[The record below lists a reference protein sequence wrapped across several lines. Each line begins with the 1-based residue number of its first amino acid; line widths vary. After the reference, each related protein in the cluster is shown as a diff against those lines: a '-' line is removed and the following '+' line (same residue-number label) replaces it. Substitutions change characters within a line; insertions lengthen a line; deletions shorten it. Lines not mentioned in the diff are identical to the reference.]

1 MTNVAGGEPF
11 SLRPV
16 PEVHFGA
23 GRVAAVAE
31 DAAALNPQGGA
42 VVLVADAALHELGI
56 TGKVIDPLR
65 EAGAAVEIFVASA
78 REPKEHDVEVATDFV
93 RSNRA
98 GLVIAF
104 GGGSAMDIGK
114 MAATVARTDQP
125 AADFAMDGN
134 PLPMDRVPKICIP
147 TTAGTGSELSSTN
160 IFTAANG
167 KKVWIWGSETKPERV
182 ILDPRLT
189 VTLPPHLTAWTGLD
203 AFVHALESCTNR
215 HRHGANDL
223 YSHHALGLITGALE
237 AAVAEPGNLEARGA
251 MLLGSA
257 YAGMA
262 IDNCSAGMAHNISHS
277 LAAVAPVHHGLA
289 TALGLEVVL
298 GWQAAG
304 DDGPFARAA
313 AACGLSGGADELATW
328 YSGFLDRLGVERRL
342 PDAFASLGAAD
353 LAREM
358 FADETSYMRLSSRR
372 TVTDSDLEGFAAE
385 VMAMAPRAE
394 GDTP

>member
-1 MTNVAGGEPF
+1 MSKTASTEPF

-23 GRVAAVAE
+23 GRVAAIAE
-31 DAAALNPQGGA
+31 DAAALNPGGDPI
-42 VVLVADAALHELGI
+42 VLVADAALKELGI
-56 TGKVIDPLR
+56 TDKVNGPLR
-65 EAGAAVEIFVASA
+65 EAGAAVEVFIASA
-78 REPKEHDVEVATDFV
+78 REPKEEDVEAATDFV
-93 RSNRA
+93 RSRRA

-114 MAATVARTDQP
+114 MAAAVARTDKS
-125 AADFAMDGN
+125 AAAFAMEGD
-134 PLPMDRVPKICIP
+134 PLPADRVPKICIP

-189 VTLPPHLTAWTGLD
+189 ITLPPHLTAWTGLD
-203 AFVHALESCTNR
+203 AFVHALESCTNV
-215 HRHGANDL
+215 HRHAANDL
-223 YSHHALGLITGALE
+223 YAHHALGLITGALE
-237 AAVAEPGNLEARGA
+237 TAVAEPGNIEARGA

-277 LAAVAPVHHGLA
+277 LAALAPINHGLA
-289 TALGLEVVL
+289 TALGLEAVL
-298 GWQAAG
+298 GWQAER
-304 DDGPFARAA
+304 DDGPFAAA
-313 AACGLSGGADELATW
+313 AACGLSSADELAPW
-328 YSGFLDRLGVERRL
+328 YSGFLDRLGIERRL
-342 PDAFASLGAAD
+342 PGSFAGLGTAD

-372 TVTDSDLEGFAAE
+372 TVADSDLEGFAAR
-385 VMAMAPRAE
+385 VMEMAPPAE
-394 GDTP
+394 GGTP

>member
-1 MTNVAGGEPF
+1 M
-11 SLRPV
+11 
-16 PEVHFGA
+16 
-23 GRVAAVAE
+23 
-31 DAAALNPQGGA
+31 
-42 VVLVADAALHELGI
+42 GI

-114 MAATVARTDQP
+114 MAATVARTNQP
-125 AADFAMDGN
+125 AADFAMDGD